1 MKTEKLNCSQL
12 AAELRRCYMVA
23 RNSFAPLTMERI
35 TQDTV
40 ADAIDVLVEERDSAQ
55 RASRNWRDCYDLASA
70 DRNLLKGENDRLRTL
85 IKEARYFTRPA
96 TTLTASIDAALKA
109 RK

>member
-40 ADAIDVLVEERDSAQ
+40 ADALDSQQAQ
-55 RASRNWRDCYDLASA
+55 IEALEA